1 MKYFYASI
9 MWLACCDF
17 AFSQIPNCNIP
28 TPINTEIAD
37 IISPLDKSQVPTG
50 ILYESV
56 FPWAELTTYDGSEN
70 TNTTSTLHFIQA
82 YNEIY
87 HSSFSRSSLI
97 HTSELGTKLIN
108 FNTDP
113 DFHHPIGIIDYNFN
127 TINPDA
133 VANNL
138 LSTSNGKIYD
148 VSGRNESP
156 YDAQNVFIAVPLFA
170 EGLDR
175 FYTGSTHTFYLDSDF
190 ILSNN
195 GFNLSDYEYIDF
207 EMDGQ
212 LLHRES
218 LLDLGNQQ
226 NGRSIKGPI
235 RFFSFFIP
243 FVTVTSFAILTIK
256 LKKKIFGV
264 KISRIELKKEDL
276 KELTPCNGQTQ
287 IFVTGDSFNGGYG
300 SGAYAAKGR
309 GYIFFADNNCTSQQ
323 IKKLVIFVDGFDPT
337 NSRKVWDIWDGRVNR
352 KFQEN
357 GIDKRFGDELRQN
370 GYDIAIY
377 DYDEK
382 GTNRGGA
389 GFVENNGLAFAKFL
403 ETIYNQYQSS
413 IQQDFI
419 IIAPSMGALVARY
432 ALAYMEK
439 NNKPHHTR
447 TYISFDGPHQG
458 AEVPLGVQQMLDMV
472 TQYGGLH
479 IFEGVRNFLHQNN
492 GAKQMLV
499 NHSSMGSEEIEPH
512 PYRTQ
517 LLSNLNLV
525 NNYPSIC
532 RKVAIVN
539 GNRSGILKSQTQP
552 DNEIITPCQQ
562 EFELEIIKNKNP
574 VCTSN
579 CDIVRIKAYT
589 QTESNRCES
598 LDFAVNNKTNLF
610 KLVFGGGQ
618 FKQQKFYTLP
628 FNNQSYDIAP
638 GGNFGADADV
648 DIEGDQ
654 IKGLNKILDKVTSKQ
669 LGVPLNLLPF
679 TNFMPTMSSVDY
691 TFPNSESY
699 NIYKN
704 FTGVNLTKCAGT
716 TPFDTVYA
724 PLDKDLGHARNDE
737 RLINAFR
744 NEIYNLPNSICAGNC
759 QDYITLNSTIPDNST
774 DIYRAGKAIKL
785 EPNFFANGNS
795 NIVFAA
801 IIGCPQLQLYQPKP
815 KVKSPNQISTIC
827 SLQPFEFDQ
836 AKNYKT
842 CNGGNT
848 TFHVFVHN
856 IDINTYAEFSTD
868 GITWY
873 KANILDNGF
882 EITLPNSTNALYF
895 QARTADDRS
904 RNISGYLDY
913 CN

>member
-1 MKYFYASI
+1 

-82 YNEIY
+82 YNKIY

-156 YDAQNVFIAVPLFA
+156 YDAQNVFMAVPLFA

-175 FYTGSTHTFYLDSDF
+175 FYTGATHTFYLDSDF

-207 EMDGQ
+207 QMDGQ

-357 GIDKRFGDELRQN
+357 GIDKKFGDELRQN

-389 GFVENNGLAFAKFL
+389 GRMENNGLALAKFL
-403 ETIYNQYQSS
+403 ETFYAQHSS
-413 IQQDFI
+413 TMQQGFI
-419 IIAPSMGALVARY
+419 VVGASMGGKVARY
-432 ALAYMEK
+432 ALTHMEH
-439 NNKPHHTR
+439 NNIPHHTKLFV
-447 TYISFDGPHQG
+447 SFDSPQLGGQI
-458 AEVPLGVQQMLDMV
+458 PLGIQQFADV
-472 TQYGGLH
+472 ITQFGGLRNTPAVRNAIH
-479 IFEGVRNFLHQNN
+479 QSDAAKQLLVAHSSTESEFIQSHLLKTTFDNNMTNIGNWPTQCRMIAIVDGNREGVRKPSTVTPYPFGYEPVFPCGTELDFAIKRRLLPNCNANICYKMRSL
-492 GAKQMLV
+492 
-499 NHSSMGSEEIEPH
+499 SS
-512 PYRTQ
+512 
-517 LLSNLNLV
+517 
-525 NNYPSIC
+525 
-532 RKVAIVN
+532 A
-539 GNRSGILKSQTQP
+539 
-552 DNEIITPCQQ
+552 
-562 EFELEIIKNKNP
+562 
-574 VCTSN
+574 
-579 CDIVRIKAYT
+579 
-589 QTESNRCES
+589 QTETTRCES
-598 LDFAVNNKTNLF
+598 LDFKVNKDAWLL
-610 KLVFGGGQ
+610 KLVFGSDQ
-618 FKQQKFYTLP
+618 FTTRTLYTQHQ
-628 FNNQSYDIAP
+628 NDTSYDIAP
-638 GGNFGADADV
+638 GARFGAD
-648 DIEGDQ
+648 
-654 IKGLNKILDKVTSKQ
+654 
-669 LGVPLNLLPF
+669 
-679 TNFMPTMSSVDY
+679 
-691 TFPNSESY
+691 
-699 NIYKN
+699 
-704 FTGVNLTKCAGT
+704 
-716 TPFDTVYA
+716 
-724 PLDKDLGHARNDE
+724 PLDA
-737 RLINAFR
+737 IQ
-744 NEIYNLPNSICAGNC
+744 SWM
-759 QDYITLNSTIPDNST
+759 T
-774 DIYRAGKAIKL
+774 DIALVVTGKLKI
-785 EPNFFANGNS
+785 PT
-795 NIVFAA
+795 NI
-801 IIGCPQLQLYQPKP
+801 I
-815 KVKSPNQISTIC
+815 TI
-827 SLQPFEFDQ
+827 
-836 AKNYKT
+836 Y
-842 CNGGNT
+842 
-848 TFHVFVHN
+848 
-856 IDINTYAEFSTD
+856 
-868 GITWY
+868 
-873 KANILDNGF
+873 
-882 EITLPNSTNALYF
+882 
-895 QARTADDRS
+895 
-904 RNISGYLDY
+904 
-913 CN
+913 